1 MVEYIDGSVLAQLG
15 TPDMRTPIA
24 FALGWPERIGA
35 PTPRLD
41 FSEVRELTFEPP
53 DLDRFPALRLA
64 REVLRAGGGA
74 PTVLNA
80 ANEVAVHGFLEGK
93 LGFLGINQVVEQTL
107 EIVGKVAISSLSDVR
122 EADRQAREVC
132 AGLVSAAPRPA

>member
-1 MVEYIDGSVLAQLG
+1 
-15 TPDMRTPIA
+15 
-24 FALGWPERIGA
+24 
-35 PTPRLD
+35 
-41 FSEVRELTFEPP
+41 
-53 DLDRFPALRLA
+53 LRLA
-64 REVLRAGGGA
+64 REALRAGGGA

-107 EIVGKVAISSLSDVR
+107 EIVGKVSISSLSDVR

-132 AGLVSAAPRPA
+132 AKLVPAATRPA